1 MYTNG
6 LKDRFGSP
14 LISLDEADERYVL
27 QGDIDFQHKKIE
39 EKIYET
45 EKFIDD
51 ISDRHFS
58 LGNKMHYATEKIH
71 YVTEVLNNH
80 VGDDTHFVSD

>member
-14 LISLDEADERYVL
+14 LISLDEADERYIL
-27 QGDIDFQHKKIE
+27 QGDIEFQHKKIE

-45 EKFIDD
+45 EKFLILNTCPFPALKTG
-51 ISDRHFS
+51 IWTLSAARRGSVAQRHYCGGPQPF
-58 LGNKMHYATEKIH
+58 LT
-71 YVTEVLNNH
+71 L
-80 VGDDTHFVSD
+80 

>member
-14 LISLDEADERYVL
+14 LISLDEADGRYVL
-27 QGDIDFQHKKIE
+27 QGDIEFQHKKIE

-51 ISDRHFS
+51 LSDRHFS
-58 LGNKMHYATEKIH
+58 LGNEMHYATELIQEDRKN
-71 YVTEVLNNH
+71 L
-80 VGDDTHFVSD
+80 